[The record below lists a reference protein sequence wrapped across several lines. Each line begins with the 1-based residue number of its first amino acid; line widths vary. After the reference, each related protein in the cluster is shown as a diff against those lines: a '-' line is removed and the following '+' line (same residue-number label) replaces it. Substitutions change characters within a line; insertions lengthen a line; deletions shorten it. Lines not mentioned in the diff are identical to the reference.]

1 MVGFGAGV
9 TDLYARIQCIQG
21 ELANGALS
29 PDLARE
35 SLVKLTALLGN
46 CHDVQRKADHEYKL
60 VLLGCM
66 AGGEA
71 ANRARIRAEVSEQY
85 QSARHAKDT
94 ADLVVEMIRS
104 LKQYMR
110 SLDEEARLAR

>member
-1 MVGFGAGV
+1 MTVRE
-9 TDLYARIQCIQG
+9 RISGIQK
-21 ELANGALS
+21 ELANGALT

-35 SLVKLTALLGN
+35 SLVRLTSLLGN
-46 CHDVQRKADHEYKL
+46 VHDAQRKADHEYKL

-85 QSARHAKDT
+85 QAAAEKDL
-94 ADLVVEMIRS
+94 ANLVQEMIRS
-104 LKQYMR
+104 CKAYMR
-110 SLDEEARLAR
+110 SLEEEQRLTR

>member
-1 MVGFGAGV
+1 MSEIRE
-9 TDLYARIQCIQG
+9 RITAIQG

-35 SLVKLTALLGN
+35 SLVRLTALLGN
-46 CHDVQRKADHEYKL
+46 VHDLQRKADHEYKL

-71 ANRARIRAEVSEQY
+71 ANRAKIRAEVSEQF
-85 QSARHAKDT
+85 QTAQEMKDL
-94 ADLVVEMIRS
+94 ASLVIEMIRS
-104 LKQYMR
+104 CKSYMR
-110 SLDEEARLAR
+110 SLEEEQRLTR

>member
-1 MVGFGAGV
+1 M
-9 TDLYARIQCIQG
+9 TIRERISNIQS

-35 SLVKLTALLGN
+35 SLVRLTALLGN
-46 CHDVQRKADHEYKL
+46 VHDAQRKADHEYKL

-66 AGGEA
+66 AGGEP

-85 QSARHAKDT
+85 QVAQEMKDL
-94 ADLVVEMIRS
+94 ANLVQEMVRS
-104 LKQYMR
+104 CKAYMR
-110 SLDEEARLAR
+110 SLEEEQRLTR

>member
-1 MVGFGAGV
+1 M
-9 TDLYARIQCIQG
+9 TIRERIKGIQH
-21 ELANGALS
+21 ELANGALT

-35 SLVKLTALLGN
+35 SLVRLTSLLGN
-46 CHDVQRKADHEYKL
+46 VHDAQRKADHEYKL

-85 QSARHAKDT
+85 QAAREAKDT

-104 LKQYMR
+104 LKSYMR

>member
-1 MVGFGAGV
+1 MTVRERIGA
-9 TDLYARIQCIQG
+9 IQK
-21 ELANGALS
+21 ELANGALT

-35 SLVKLTALLGN
+35 SLVRLTSLLGN
-46 CHDVQRKADHEYKL
+46 VHDAQRKADHEYKL

-85 QSARHAKDT
+85 QAATEMKDL
-94 ADLVVEMIRS
+94 ANLVIEMIRS
-104 LKQYMR
+104 LKTYIR
-110 SLDEEARLAR
+110 SLEEEQRLTR